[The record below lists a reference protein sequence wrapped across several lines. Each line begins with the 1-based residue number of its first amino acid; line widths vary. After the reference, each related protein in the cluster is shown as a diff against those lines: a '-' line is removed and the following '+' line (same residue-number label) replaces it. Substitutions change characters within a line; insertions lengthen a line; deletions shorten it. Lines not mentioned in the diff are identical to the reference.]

1 MKKILIIHNKY
12 REVGGEDIAVEN
24 EINLLKKS
32 YEVKVLYFNN
42 NFESFINT
50 LISFFTLTNFQS
62 NRIIKK
68 ELKQFNPD
76 YVYIHNTWF
85 KVSLGVFKLLERK
98 KIKTILKLHN
108 FRYFCTKNFL
118 FSNHLL
124 DGKICQACGATKE
137 NNKLL
142 NIYFKDSIFKSLFV
156 LRYGRKYFKI
166 LKHNKIKILV
176 LTRFHKKFLE
186 QLGVDKNKIITFPN
200 YLDLDAEKKSK
211 DKEKFLL
218 YAGRISEE
226 KGVKELIDSFLNSGL
241 NDFKLKI
248 VGNGPYLNKVSND
261 NNISRIE
268 FLGSKTN
275 NEVLDLIQKS
285 YAVVTATKLYEGQ
298 PNLLCEASSLGVTSI
313 FPDSGGIVEFF
324 PDNYKYSFKQF
335 DYKDLENKFDL
346 LSDKRLVEE
355 TGIKNKAYID
365 KYLEKNKIQ
374 ALFESVVDE

>member
-42 NFESFINT
+42 NFQSFINT

-98 KIKTILKLHN
+98 KVKTILKLHN

-124 DGKICQACGATKE
+124 DGKICQACGATKKT
-137 NNKLL
+137 NKLL
-142 NIYFKDSIFKSLFV
+142 NIYFKDSILKSLFV
-156 LRYGRKYFKI
+156 LRYGKKYFKI
-166 LKHNKIKILV
+166 LKHNEIKILV
-176 LTRFHKKFLE
+176 LTKFHKKFLE
-186 QLGVDKNKIITFPN
+186 QLGVNKNKIMTFPN
-200 YLDLDAEKKSK
+200 YLDLSAEKKSK
-211 DKEKFLL
+211 DKEKFIL

-226 KGVKELIDSFLNSGL
+226 KGIRELIDSFLNSAL
-241 NDFKLKI
+241 KDFKLKI
-248 VGNGPYLNKVSND
+248 IGNGPDFNKVSND
-261 NNISRIE
+261 NNIPRIE

-275 NEVLDLIQKS
+275 SEVLDLIQKS

-324 PDNYKYSFKQF
+324 PDNYQYSFKQF

-346 LSDKRLVEE
+346 LNDKRLVEE

-374 ALFESVVDE
+374 TLFESVVDE